1 MALCFMHI
9 MVIVLNCKILS
20 FAVHTDNV
28 PEISSNAVTPE
39 PLLDGHSEHTETQ
52 KSQTTESSVPQA
64 VDTKASTADES
75 VKPDASLV
83 SLHSKPPAGPLLKE
97 VESTASTTTE
107 SIGSKKLESIFIFPD
122 PAEDIPMSMPSELPE
137 EPLQKEIENWA
148 TTPTKSIGSK
158 KLESI
163 FKFPDATEN
172 GIKLNGEAKLIGEE
186 GTVKAEQIN
195 VEFKIENETQRNAS
209 GDEEDDDMAKE
220 TEEKKPETVVG
231 RFKIKQAEGNFSQ
244 TTVFP

>member
-1 MALCFMHI
+1 VALCFMHI

-28 PEISSNAVTPE
+28 PEISSNVVTPE
-39 PLLDGHSEHTETQ
+39 PPLDGHSEETETQ
-52 KSQTTESSVPQA
+52 KFQSTEASVPQA
-64 VDTKASTADES
+64 VETKASRADES

-83 SLHSKPPAGPLLKE
+83 SFPSKPPAGPMLKE

-122 PAEDIPMSMPSELPE
+122 ATEDIPMSMPSKLPE

-172 GIKLNGEAKLIGEE
+172 GIKLNGEAKVIGEE